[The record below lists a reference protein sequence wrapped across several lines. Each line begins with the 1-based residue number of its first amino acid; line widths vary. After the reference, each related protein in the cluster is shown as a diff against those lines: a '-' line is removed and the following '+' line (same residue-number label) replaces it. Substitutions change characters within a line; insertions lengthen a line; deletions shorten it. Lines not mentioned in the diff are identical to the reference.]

1 MDFLEDLFKRRP
13 GQGHPHDSHHFGP
26 DLVRSALNRL
36 VHNKTLLAILA
47 GIVLLIAIA
56 AIALVVSLLPLFSKG
71 WAYISQNGLKGVFD
85 FILPLINRLWEG
97 GGKA

>member
-1 MDFLEDLFKRRP
+1 MDFLEDLFRRRP
-13 GQGHPHDSHHFGP
+13 VHGHHHDSHYFGP

-36 VHNKTLLAILA
+36 VRNKTLLVILA
-47 GIVLLIAIA
+47 GIVLLITVAS
-56 AIALVVSLLPLFSKG
+56 IALVVALLPLFSKG